1 MIPFILTV
9 TIALSISFM
18 CNLME
23 ACLLSLSTTD
33 IADLTERKPLAGRIW
48 KHFRDHIEQP
58 IAVILIV
65 NTLAHTIGATISG
78 SQFNNLFGPKWIF
91 IYSLVFSFVM
101 IQWTELV
108 PKTLG
113 VRFNRPVAGVMAIPM
128 RIAVQLLKPIVMIAE
143 FLNRPFNRTK
153 KGKEPDTLNEINLL
167 ARFAL
172 YNELITPEQKDIV
185 ARSIKL
191 SKTSVNDIMVE
202 RGDIKCL
209 STSMSMVEA
218 LVAAHIHHHTRYPLV
233 RDNNL
238 DDVAGYVNMKD
249 IVSALKLNPKDP
261 SLAGIARPIMT
272 INRHKNVTSLL
283 KDMTKGY
290 QHMAIVSDDANK
302 TVGVVTLEDVTE
314 SIVGEINDE
323 YDIMP
328 NFVIALAESRYLVG
342 GGIDLN
348 TLREKVG
355 ADIPNQTISLNDWL
369 FQAFPQPP
377 KVEAKITNNGFTFII
392 RKMRRS
398 KVYEVI
404 VEKTEAIQNA
414 TDTVNS

>member
-9 TIALSISFM
+9 TIALSVSFM

-33 IADLTERKPLAGRIW
+33 IADLTEQKPHAGRIW
-48 KHFRDHIEQP
+48 RNFRERIEQP

-78 SQFNNLFGPKWIF
+78 SQFNHLFGPKWIF

-113 VRFNRPVAGVMAIPM
+113 VRFNRKVAGTMAIPM
-128 RIAVQLLKPIVMIAE
+128 KFAVQFLKPIVLIAE
-143 FLNRPFNRTK
+143 FLNRPFDRRK
-153 KGKEPDTLNEINLL
+153 KKNQPDTLNEINLL

-172 YNELITPEQKDIV
+172 YNDLITQEQKDIV

-191 SKTSVNDIMVE
+191 SNTSVKDIMVE
-202 RGDIKCL
+202 RNDIKHL
-209 STSMSMVEA
+209 STSMSMAEA
-218 LVAAHIHHHTRYPLV
+218 LIAAHIHHHTRYPLI

-238 DDVAGYVNMKD
+238 DDIVGYVNVKD

-261 SLAGIARPIMT
+261 SLSGICRPITT
-272 INRHKNVTSLL
+272 IRPDQNVTSLL
-283 KDMTKGY
+283 KNMTKSY
-290 QHMAIVSDDANK
+290 QHMAIVCDSTNK
-302 TVGVVTLEDVTE
+302 TVGVITLEDVTE
-314 SIVGEINDE
+314 SIVGEIHDE

-328 NFVIALAESRYLVG
+328 SFAFPLAESRYLVG
-342 GGIDLN
+342 GGIELQH
-348 TLREKVG
+348 LKEKTG
-355 ADIPNQTISLNDWL
+355 ADLPDDPITLNDWL
-369 FQAFPQPP
+369 FKVFPQTP
-377 KVEAKITNNGFTFII
+377 KVEAKITNKGFTFII

-398 KVYEVI
+398 KIYEVI
-404 VEKTEAIQNA
+404 VEKNEVISKA
-414 TDTVNS
+414 